1 VVKFLI
7 VVKSQNPMDVNTA
20 INVGQRLKV
29 LGADDVRM
37 VFLGPGINALS
48 RKSETSQI
56 VSKAAEDLRKA
67 RVKVLACQMA
77 MANFNVTKEDLVHY
91 DDIVKGAEVILD
103 HANKGYQI
111 LTF

>member
-7 VVKSQNPMDVNTA
+7 VVKSQNPMDREHGDKRGA
-20 INVGQRLKV
+20 EAQG

-56 VSKAAEDLRKA
+56 VSKAAEDLKKA
-67 RVKVLACQMA
+67 GVKVLACQMA

-91 DDIVKGAEVILD
+91 DDLVKGAEVILD